1 MNRYKLTYNRIF
13 SKRQL
18 TSKYL
23 HTLFLSKKYDEI
35 FKDLKELNEYIYK
48 NPELGRK
55 EFKACEA
62 HKNILKKY
70 GFKVTD
76 NYIGIETAYLAE
88 YSSEK
93 DGPKIAYLAE
103 YDALPEIGHGCG
115 HNALGTASV
124 GAGILLKDFVDE
136 FGGTVY
142 VYGTPAEE
150 TLGAKVDMAEAGC
163 FDNIDA
169 AMLSHP
175 TGKSH
180 ERSGTSQAME
190 ALQFTFKGK
199 TAHAAGDPYNGIN
212 ALDGVIQFFN
222 SVNALRQQTKESARI
237 HGIISNGGEAANI
250 IPDLAV
256 ANFYVREA
264 TTKEMVKLSERVKNC
279 AKGAALATGTELKIE
294 NYEYTFK
301 HLVTNET
308 LSDVYVKN
316 LKLQGIEDIPVSK
329 PSGSS
334 DCGDVSHHCPTI
346 HSYFPISKCE
356 LTGHSIEFAKA
367 SISEEAYKGMK
378 EAVLALAMTGKD
390 ILSDKELLKK
400 IKDEFEKV
408 KKELE

>member
-1 MNRYKLTYNRIF
+1 MEILKHLNEEYNTIF
-13 SKRQL
+13 N
-18 TSKYL
+18 
-23 HTLFLSKKYDEI
+23 
-35 FKDLKELNEYIYK
+35 DLKNLNEYIYK

-62 HKNILKKY
+62 HKNLLKKY
-70 GFKVTD
+70 GFKITE
-76 NYIGIETAYLAE
+76 NYIGIKTAYLAE
-88 YSSEK
+88 YDSGKE
-93 DGPKIAYLAE
+93 GAKIAYMAE

-115 HNALGTASV
+115 HNLLGTASI
-124 GAGILLKDFVDE
+124 GAGILLKEYADIY
-136 FGGTVY
+136 GGKVF

-150 TLGAKVDMAEAGC
+150 TFGAKVDMAEAGC
-163 FDNIDA
+163 FDEIDA

-180 ERSGTSQAME
+180 ERSGTSQAMQ
-190 ALQFTFKGK
+190 ALRFTFRGK

-222 SVNALRQQTKESARI
+222 SVNALRQQTKESSRI
-237 HGIISNGGEAANI
+237 HGIISNGGQAANI

-256 ANFYVREA
+256 ADFYVREA
-264 TTKEMVKLSERVKNC
+264 VTKDMFALSERVKNC
-279 AKGAALATGTELKIE
+279 AKGAALATGTTLEIE

-308 LSDVYVKN
+308 LSEAYVKN
-316 LKLQGIEDIPVSK
+316 LNLQGITDIPVSK

-356 LTGHSIEFAKA
+356 LTGHSTEFAEA
-367 SISEEAYKGMK
+367 TVSEEGYKGLK
-378 EAVLALAMTGKD
+378 EAVLALTMTGRD
-390 ILSDKELLKK
+390 VLSDKELLKK
-400 IKDEFEKV
+400 IKAEFEEM
-408 KKELE
+408 KKDLE

>member
-1 MNRYKLTYNRIF
+1 MELLQN
-13 SKRQL
+13 
-18 TSKYL
+18 
-23 HTLFLSKKYDEI
+23 LSKKYDEI

-356 LTGHSIEFAKA
+356 LTGHSLDFAKA

>member
-1 MNRYKLTYNRIF
+1 MELLQN
-13 SKRQL
+13 
-18 TSKYL
+18 
-23 HTLFLSKKYDEI
+23 LSKKYDEI

-169 AMLSHP
+169 ALLSHP

-400 IKDEFEKV
+400 IKDEFEKI

>member
-1 MNRYKLTYNRIF
+1 MELLQN
-13 SKRQL
+13 
-18 TSKYL
+18 
-23 HTLFLSKKYDEI
+23 LSKKYDEI
-35 FKDLKELNEYIYK
+35 FKDLKELNEYIYA

-93 DGPKIAYLAE
+93 EGPKIAYLAE

-124 GAGILLKDFVDE
+124 GAGILLKDFVDK
-136 FGGTVY
+136 FGGTVF

-150 TLGAKVDMAEAGC
+150 TFGAKVDMAEAGC

-222 SVNALRQQTKESARI
+222 SVNALRQQTKDSARI

-301 HLVTNET
+301 HLVTNEA
-308 LSDVYVKN
+308 LSDIYVKN
-316 LKLQGIEDIPVSK
+316 LNLQGIENVPMSE

-356 LTGHSIEFAKA
+356 LTGHSIDFAKA

-378 EAVLALAMTGKD
+378 EAVLALTMTGKD

-400 IKDEFEKV
+400 IKDEFEKA

>member
-1 MNRYKLTYNRIF
+1 MELLQN
-13 SKRQL
+13 
-18 TSKYL
+18 
-23 HTLFLSKKYDEI
+23 LSKKYDEI

-169 AMLSHP
+169 ALLSHP

>member
-1 MNRYKLTYNRIF
+1 MLEN
-13 SKRQL
+13 
-18 TSKYL
+18 
-23 HTLFLSKKYDEI
+23 LSKKYNEI
-35 FKDLKELNEYIYK
+35 FSDLKELNEYIYA

-55 EFKACEA
+55 EFKACKV
-62 HKNILKKY
+62 HKEILKKY
-70 GFKVTD
+70 GFKITD

-88 YSSEK
+88 YSSGKE
-93 DGPKIAYLAE
+93 GPKIAYLAE

-115 HNALGTASV
+115 HNILGTTSI
-124 GAGILLKDFVDE
+124 GAGILLKEYIDK

-150 TLGAKVDMAEAGC
+150 TFGAKVDMAEAGC
-163 FDNIDA
+163 FDDIDV
-169 AMLSHP
+169 AMISHP

-222 SVNALRQQTKESARI
+222 SVNALRQQTKNSARI
-237 HGIISNGGEAANI
+237 HGIISKGGEAANI

-264 TTKEMVKLSERVKNC
+264 TTKEMIKLSERVKNC
-279 AKGAALATGTELKIE
+279 AKGAALATGTTLEIE

-308 LSDVYVKN
+308 LSNLYVKN
-316 LKLQGIEDIPVSK
+316 LNLEGIEDVPMSD
-329 PSGSS
+329 STGSS

-367 SISEEAYKGMK
+367 SISEDAYKGMK
-378 EAVLALAMTGKD
+378 EAITALVMTGKD
-390 ILSDKELLKK
+390 ILENKEILKE
-400 IKDEFEKV
+400 IKEEFEKA
-408 KKELE
+408 KKELN

>member
-1 MNRYKLTYNRIF
+1 MELLQN
-13 SKRQL
+13 
-18 TSKYL
+18 
-23 HTLFLSKKYDEI
+23 LSKKYDEI
-35 FKDLKELNEYIYK
+35 FSDLKELNEYIYN

-93 DGPKIAYLAE
+93 NGPKIAYLAE

-124 GAGILLKDFVDE
+124 GAGILLKDFVDK
-136 FGGTVY
+136 FGGTVF

-150 TLGAKVDMAEAGC
+150 TFGAKVDMAEAGC

-222 SVNALRQQTKESARI
+222 SVNALRQQTKDSARI
-237 HGIISNGGEAANI
+237 HGIISKGGEAANI

-256 ANFYVREA
+256 ANFYVRES

-279 AKGAALATGTELKIE
+279 AKGAALATGTELEIE

-308 LSDVYVKN
+308 LSDIYVKN
-316 LKLQGIEDIPVSK
+316 LNLQGIENIPMSE

-356 LTGHSIEFAKA
+356 LTGHSIDFAKA

-400 IKDEFEKV
+400 IKDEFEKA

>member
-1 MNRYKLTYNRIF
+1 MELLQN
-13 SKRQL
+13 
-18 TSKYL
+18 
-23 HTLFLSKKYDEI
+23 LSKKYDEI
-35 FKDLKELNEYIYK
+35 FSDLKELNEYIYN

-70 GFKVTD
+70 GFKVTE

-93 DGPKIAYLAE
+93 EGPKIAYLAE
-103 YDALPEIGHGCG
+103 YDALPEVGHGCG
-115 HNALGTASV
+115 HNILGTVSV
-124 GAGILLKDFVDE
+124 GAGILLKDFVNE
-136 FGGTVY
+136 FGGTVF

-150 TLGAKVDMAEAGC
+150 TFGAKVDMAEAGC

-222 SVNALRQQTKESARI
+222 SVNALRQQTKDSARI
-237 HGIISNGGEAANI
+237 HGIISKGGEAANI

-256 ANFYVREA
+256 ANFYVRES

-279 AKGAALATGTELKIE
+279 AKGAALATGTELEIE

-308 LSDVYVKN
+308 LSDIYVKN
-316 LKLQGIEDIPVSK
+316 LNLQGIENVPVSE

-356 LTGHSIEFAKA
+356 LTGHSIDFAKA

-378 EAVLALAMTGKD
+378 EAVLALTMTGKD

-400 IKDEFEKV
+400 IKDEFEKA

>member
-1 MNRYKLTYNRIF
+1 MELLQN
-13 SKRQL
+13 
-18 TSKYL
+18 
-23 HTLFLSKKYDEI
+23 LSKKYNKI
-35 FKDLKELNEYIYK
+35 FKDLKELNEYIYA

-55 EFKACEA
+55 EFKASEA

-70 GFKVTD
+70 GFKVTE

-93 DGPKIAYLAE
+93 EGPKIAYLAE
-103 YDALPEIGHGCG
+103 YDALPEVGHGCG
-115 HNALGTASV
+115 HNILGTVSV
-124 GAGILLKDFVDE
+124 GAGILLKDFVNE
-136 FGGTVY
+136 FGGTVF

-150 TLGAKVDMAEAGC
+150 TFGAKVDMAEAGC

-222 SVNALRQQTKESARI
+222 SVNALRQQTKDSARI

-256 ANFYVREA
+256 ANFYVRET

-279 AKGAALATGTELKIE
+279 AKGAALATGTELEIE

-308 LSDVYVKN
+308 LSETYVKN
-316 LKLQGIEDIPVSK
+316 LKLQGIEDVPMSE

-356 LTGHSIEFAKA
+356 LTGHSIDFAKA

-378 EAVLALAMTGKD
+378 EAVLALTMTGKD

-400 IKDEFEKV
+400 IKDEFEKA

>member
-1 MNRYKLTYNRIF
+1 MELLQN
-13 SKRQL
+13 
-18 TSKYL
+18 
-23 HTLFLSKKYDEI
+23 LSKKYDEI

-367 SISEEAYKGMK
+367 SISEEAYKG
-378 EAVLALAMTGKD
+378 
-390 ILSDKELLKK
+390 
-400 IKDEFEKV
+400 
-408 KKELE
+408 

>member
-1 MNRYKLTYNRIF
+1 MKILEE
-13 SKRQL
+13 
-18 TSKYL
+18 
-23 HTLFLSKKYDEI
+23 LSKKYDKI
-35 FKDLKELNEYIYK
+35 FDDLKELNEYIYA

-62 HKNILKKY
+62 HKNILRKY
-70 GFKVTD
+70 GFKITD
-76 NYIGIETAYLAE
+76 NYIGIETAYFAE
-88 YSSEK
+88 YDSGKE
-93 DGPKIAYLAE
+93 GAKIAYLAE

-124 GAGILLKDFVDE
+124 GAGILLKGFADE
-136 FGGTVY
+136 FGGKVL

-150 TLGAKVDMAEAGC
+150 TFGAKVDMAAAGC

-190 ALQFTFKGK
+190 ALRFTFKGK

-237 HGIISNGGEAANI
+237 HGIISNGGQAANI
-250 IPDLAV
+250 IPDLAS
-256 ANFYVREA
+256 ADFYVREA
-264 TTKEMVKLSERVKNC
+264 TTKDMFALSERVKNC
-279 AKGAALATGTELKIE
+279 AKGAALATGTTLEIE

-316 LKLQGIEDIPVSK
+316 LNAQGITEIPVSK

-334 DCGDVSHHCPTI
+334 DCGDVSHHCPVI
-346 HSYFPISKCE
+346 HCYFPISDCE

-367 SISEEAYKGMK
+367 SISKEAYKGMK
-378 EAVLALAMTGKD
+378 EAVLALVMTGKD
-390 ILSDKELLKK
+390 ILSDEELLDK
-400 IKDEFEKV
+400 IRAEFEEM
-408 KKELE
+408 KKTLV

>member
-1 MNRYKLTYNRIF
+1 MELLQN
-13 SKRQL
+13 
-18 TSKYL
+18 
-23 HTLFLSKKYDEI
+23 LSKKYDEI
-35 FKDLKELNEYIYK
+35 FKDLKELNEYIYN

-93 DGPKIAYLAE
+93 EGPKIAYLAE
-103 YDALPEIGHGCG
+103 YDALPEVGHGCG
-115 HNALGTASV
+115 HNILGTASV
-124 GAGILLKDFVDE
+124 GAGILLKDFVNE
-136 FGGTVY
+136 FGGTVF

-150 TLGAKVDMAEAGC
+150 TFGAKVDMAEAGC

-222 SVNALRQQTKESARI
+222 SVNALRQQTKDSARI

-308 LSDVYVKN
+308 LSDIYVKN
-316 LKLQGIEDIPVSK
+316 LNLQGIENVPMSE

-356 LTGHSIEFAKA
+356 LTGHSIDFAKA

-378 EAVLALAMTGKD
+378 EAILALTMTGKD

>member
-1 MNRYKLTYNRIF
+1 MELLQN
-13 SKRQL
+13 
-18 TSKYL
+18 
-23 HTLFLSKKYDEI
+23 LSKKYDEI

-301 HLVTNET
+301 HLVTNEA

-400 IKDEFEKV
+400 IKDEFEKI

>member
-1 MNRYKLTYNRIF
+1 MELLQN
-13 SKRQL
+13 
-18 TSKYL
+18 
-23 HTLFLSKKYDEI
+23 LSKKYDEI

-256 ANFYVREA
+256 ASFYVREA

-279 AKGAALATGTELKIE
+279 AKGAALATGPELKIE

-356 LTGHSIEFAKA
+356 LTGHSLDFAKA

-390 ILSDKELLKK
+390 ILSDKEFLKK